1 MNEERT
7 ADGNAS
13 LPHLLR
19 LPVVL
24 QVTGL
29 GRSTLYKLIAE
40 DAFPAPVKLA
50 KRAVAWR
57 QDDVRRWAS
66 GRVSASHRRP
76 LTREN
81 AASQATR

>member
-1 MNEERT
+1 MK
-7 ADGNAS
+7 DDHSDDVGG
-13 LPHLLR
+13 PMPYLLR

-29 GRSTLYKLIAE
+29 GRSTLYKMVAE

-57 QDDVRRWAS
+57 QDDVRRWTSA
-66 GRVSASHRRP
+66 RVSASHRRFSARPSAPNP
-76 LTREN
+76 LTK
-81 AASQATR
+81 

>member
-1 MNEERT
+1 MNEDHF
-7 ADGNAS
+7 ANAS
-13 LPHLLR
+13 GAMPHLLR

-29 GRSTLYKLIAE
+29 GRSTLYKMIAQE
-40 DAFPAPVKLA
+40 AFPAPVKLS

-66 GRVSASHRRP
+66 GRVSASRRRP
-76 LTREN
+76 APGLRVGPSPTK
-81 AASQATR
+81 